1 MADFQQKRKLIDF
14 LNVMKSLKDSAFT
27 HTSITEP
34 AGSFYIK
41 SEDTKSFYDLYKNSM
56 KSGGNLYLT
65 EKHSDI
71 SPVLIDF
78 DFRFPLDVIERKY
91 TIQMIEKVV
100 TMYIEEITKYVE
112 VPEKVEVYIME
123 KEAPLPIEKK
133 NLVKDGIHIVITNI
147 VTRPSVQYVVRTNLL
162 EPFGKVLE
170 EMPITNTIEDVFDE
184 QVIEKNNWQMYG
196 SKKPATE
203 AYRVTHH
210 WSVSEQVITE
220 NDILEEDSDY
230 VEILSIRNKFIENTV
245 KQELKSEVNKIDK
258 ILKQAEYKK
267 DQKKQIYNKIIQ
279 TNETNFRPSCEELT
293 LVKKLIK
300 ILAKKR
306 GDNYADW
313 IRLGWC
319 LRNIHIELLNEWDE
333 FSKQSE
339 KYVRGCC
346 DLLWFRMK
354 EGGLGIGTL
363 HMWAKTDNPVQYGLI
378 ISEDLSGLIYKS
390 LTLTDYDIA
399 LVICKMF
406 RHRFRC
412 ASHKHHT
419 WYEYENH
426 GWREKERGYTL
437 FYIEIPTKLFNEYM
451 KLIGVESNKALQTT
465 CEREKDVC
473 AKNIESLNKIAKKFK
488 NTSFVK
494 DKMYKECSGLFYEPK
509 FEDKLDSNPKLLGFE
524 NGVYDLDNDEF
535 REGRPED
542 YISLSTGINYIE
554 YDVDNPYLEDIE
566 FFMKKVLVNDNVREY
581 VWTLFASIL
590 DGSNRDEKFHI
601 WTGSGCHSYD
611 TKIMMY
617 NGKYK
622 KVQDVCV
629 NDVLMGDDN
638 TKRNVEK
645 LWRGESDMYKIIP
658 NRGEPF
664 IVNGDHK
671 LSLKVTRV
679 CAPKI
684 TTRHT
689 TYLVRYIK
697 LLSRDEIDG
706 DMIKKYEKSY
716 KTLNLAQQHLDM
728 IEKEKD
734 TLNIN
739 DIVDI
744 QVKYYIEFNMKNY
757 NLSLYRPSFV
767 EFEDKEVSLDPY
779 MIGYWLGDGYSQ
791 GSLFITADYEVL
803 EYFENKLP
811 EIDCKMTEC
820 KSDKENA
827 KVMSIST
834 IKNNMEKNNFTK
846 GLIKYNLVN
855 NKHIPD
861 DYKLNSKEVRL
872 QMLAGILDSDGSY
885 QYNKDTNVNQYE
897 LTLKSEKLFDDCVF
911 LARSLGF
918 SAYKH
923 QIKKKC
929 CNNGVI
935 GTYFR
940 CNIYGENIHEIPCI
954 IERKKANK
962 TNRYFDNLAVRFTIE
977 KDSFDKYYGVQVDGN
992 HRYLMYDFT
1001 VTRNSNGKSK
1011 IVELFQYTIGEYAC
1025 IFNVSLLTQ
1034 KRVSS
1039 NSTNSELA
1047 IAKGKRFAILQE
1059 PEENE
1064 RINVGLM
1071 KELTG
1076 GDQIQCRCLFK
1087 EPIRY
1092 KPMFKMI
1099 LTCNHMPSIPPDDGG
1114 TWRRVR
1120 RVEYTSKFVDT
1131 PNPNVETEFKIDREL
1146 GYKFELWKE
1155 TFMVMLLQQ
1164 YKKYKKVG
1172 KITEPKEIMEYT
1184 NEYQRKNDVFAEFCE
1199 EYIEQDSD
1207 SVVDIGNLFEKF
1219 KEHCAVDNIQ
1229 KNTKKSTFQEAMEKR
1244 YGKLVTYKGL
1254 KIWKGIKMKIKV
1266 VEDVGGK
1273 IEE

>member
-363 HMWAKTDNPVQYGLI
+363 HMWAKTDNPVQYDVI

-390 LTLTDYDIA
+390 LSLTDYDIA

-601 WTGSGCHSYD
+601 WTGSG
-611 TKIMMY
+611 
-617 NGKYK
+617 
-622 KVQDVCV
+622 
-629 NDVLMGDDN
+629 
-638 TKRNVEK
+638 
-645 LWRGESDMYKIIP
+645 
-658 NRGEPF
+658 
-664 IVNGDHK
+664 
-671 LSLKVTRV
+671 
-679 CAPKI
+679 
-684 TTRHT
+684 
-689 TYLVRYIK
+689 
-697 LLSRDEIDG
+697 
-706 DMIKKYEKSY
+706 
-716 KTLNLAQQHLDM
+716 
-728 IEKEKD
+728 
-734 TLNIN
+734 
-739 DIVDI
+739 
-744 QVKYYIEFNMKNY
+744 
-757 NLSLYRPSFV
+757 
-767 EFEDKEVSLDPY
+767 
-779 MIGYWLGDGYSQ
+779 
-791 GSLFITADYEVL
+791 
-803 EYFENKLP
+803 
-811 EIDCKMTEC
+811 
-820 KSDKENA
+820 
-827 KVMSIST
+827 
-834 IKNNMEKNNFTK
+834 
-846 GLIKYNLVN
+846 
-855 NKHIPD
+855 
-861 DYKLNSKEVRL
+861 
-872 QMLAGILDSDGSY
+872 
-885 QYNKDTNVNQYE
+885 
-897 LTLKSEKLFDDCVF
+897 
-911 LARSLGF
+911 
-918 SAYKH
+918 
-923 QIKKKC
+923 
-929 CNNGVI
+929 
-935 GTYFR
+935 
-940 CNIYGENIHEIPCI
+940 
-954 IERKKANK
+954 
-962 TNRYFDNLAVRFTIE
+962 
-977 KDSFDKYYGVQVDGN
+977 
-992 HRYLMYDFT
+992 
-1001 VTRNSNGKSK
+1001 SNGKSK

-1266 VEDVGGK
+1266 VEDVDGK